1 MENRII
7 AKNGIPIFSYVNPS
21 SHGFF
26 ISLFLRSGS
35 MYESERDNG
44 ITHFLE
50 HIAIRNVNKIMGGNL
65 YSTLDKYAIE
75 FNASSYSEMVQFYLS
90 GASENIGVAID
101 IISKLLMPISLPT
114 EDIEAE
120 RDRIK
125 AEIREGD
132 EVGSLSAFTQK
143 NVWESTSLSRPITGT
158 RGGVS
163 KITRSRIENYR
174 YQSFTKDNLFLY
186 VTGNVKDSDIMSLSE
201 RIGEYKL
208 NEGTAHN
215 NLAPVPNNFGK
226 RGGKV
231 TLKNADF
238 TKVCYTFDLDMSRLS
253 MPEIDLMY
261 DTMLGGYSSKFFIEM
276 SEKRG
281 LFYDINGS
289 VERYGN
295 IGTLSFTYEVKEQQ
309 LIEATELTIEI
320 LKHFKTRLLEDCDL
334 FKASYVDNAM
344 MLYDDNRE
352 LNFTMAY
359 DNHILGLGYENLEAR
374 REAYRAIT
382 PERFMVVANTIFT
395 PDNLTVTL
403 KGRHKK
409 INTDEI
415 KAIICKL

>member
-1 MENRII
+1 
-7 AKNGIPIFSYVNPS
+7 
-21 SHGFF
+21 
-26 ISLFLRSGS
+26 
-35 MYESERDNG
+35 
-44 ITHFLE
+44 
-50 HIAIRNVNKIMGGNL
+50 
-65 YSTLDKYAIE
+65 
-75 FNASSYSEMVQFYLS
+75 
-90 GASENIGVAID
+90 
-101 IISKLLMPISLPT
+101 MPISLPT

-231 TLKNADF
+231 ALKNADF

-309 LIEATELTIEI
+309 LTEAICGDLEKHAYSVNDRIENAEL
-320 LKHFKTRLLEDCDL
+320 R
-334 FKASYVDNAM
+334 NA
-344 MLYDDNRE
+344 
-352 LNFTMAY
+352 
-359 DNHILGLGYENLEAR
+359 HILA
-374 REAYRAIT
+374 A
-382 PERFMVVANTIFT
+382 
-395 PDNLTVTL
+395 
-403 KGRHKK
+403 K
-409 INTDEI
+409 
-415 KAIICKL
+415 

>member
-7 AKNGIPIFSYVNPS
+7 AKNGIPIYSYLNPG

-50 HIAIRNVNKIMGGNL
+50 HIAIRNVNKIMGGEL
-65 YSTLDKYAIE
+65 YSILDRHAIE

-90 GASENIGVAID
+90 GAKENVGVAIE
-101 IISKLLMPISLPT
+101 IISKLLMPISLSSD
-114 EDIEAE
+114 EIEAE

-125 AEIREGD
+125 AEIREAD
-132 EVGSLSAFTQK
+132 EVGSLSTFTQK
-143 NVWESTSLSRPITGT
+143 KVWEDTSLSRPITGT
-158 RGGVS
+158 LGCVS
-163 KITRSRIENYR
+163 KITRTRIEKYR
-174 YQSFTKDNLFLY
+174 YQSFTNDNLFVY
-186 VTGNVKDSDIMSLSE
+186 VTGNVSESDIENLA
-201 RIGEYKL
+201 RKIGEYEL
-208 NEGTAHN
+208 SCGSAHD
-215 NLAPVPNNFGK
+215 NLAPVPSNFGK
-226 RGGKV
+226 RGGNV
-231 TLKNADF
+231 ALKNADF

-295 IGTLSFTYEVKEQQ
+295 IGTLSFTYEVKEQS
-309 LIEATELTIEI
+309 LLEATELTVQI
-320 LKHFKTRLLEDCDL
+320 LKHFKNEILTESEL
-334 FKASYVDNAM
+334 FKASYVDNVM

-352 LNFTMAY
+352 LNFTFAY
-359 DNHILGLGYENLEAR
+359 DNHILGLGYKSLEDR
-374 REAYRAIT
+374 RMAYKSIT
-382 PERFMVVANTIFT
+382 PERFMSVANTIFT
-395 PDNLTVTL
+395 PDNLTLTL

-409 INTDEI
+409 INLDDI
-415 KAIICKL
+415 KAIVCKL